1 MLWADGV
8 GWQHILELM
17 EKPLLCQR
25 ILFTGRNLWPDV
37 LLLHLFSSSS
47 GSLLLLASRALAVVQ
62 AGLPGDALPGQ
73 PCVPSCGAGSG
84 PMPWG
89 GSLVVVTQPGVRR
102 CHAHLR

>member
-47 GSLLLLASRALAVVQ
+47 GSLLLLASRALAMVQ

-73 PCVPSCGAGSG
+73 PRLPSCGAGSG

>member
-73 PCVPSCGAGSG
+73 PRLPSCGAGSG

>member
-8 GWQHILELM
+8 VWQRILELM

-47 GSLLLLASRALAVVQ
+47 GSLLLLASRTLAVVQ
-62 AGLPGDALPGQ
+62 AGLPGEALAGQ
-73 PCVPSCGAGSG
+73 PCILSCGARSG
-84 PMPWG
+84 PVQWG
-89 GSLVVVTQPGVRR
+89 GSLVAVTQPGVRR
-102 CHAHLR
+102 CHALLH

>member
-47 GSLLLLASRALAVVQ
+47 SSLLLLASRALAVVQ